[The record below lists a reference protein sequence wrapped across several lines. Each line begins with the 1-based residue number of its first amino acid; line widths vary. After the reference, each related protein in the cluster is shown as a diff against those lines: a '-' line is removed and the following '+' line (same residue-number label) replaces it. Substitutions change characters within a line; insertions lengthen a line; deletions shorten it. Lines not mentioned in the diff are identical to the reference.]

1 MPIFRRSLL
10 AVLGAILAASALPAS
25 AQRYD
30 NRYDRDDRYQN
41 GGNRSG
47 GDGRNVAG
55 EFDYYALVLSWS
67 PTHCATLQRDGYEP
81 QCHRK
86 DGRRYNFV
94 LHGLWPQYE
103 RGFPGNC
110 QIGQRPFVPENV
122 IEEAMDVMPSKPLI
136 IHEYRKHGTCS
147 GLTPSQYF
155 DLSERLFRTVKI
167 PQRYVNP
174 FEQQSVSPDILIEE
188 FLAINP
194 QLKRDMI
201 VVSCDGSR
209 NRLKDVRICMSPKG
223 EPRSCGKN
231 ENQRRLCSSASMYV
245 PPVRS
250 SSEARTDGPGH
261 GHDRGNDRGQDR
273 GGASTP
279 RQGNDDSPLPGPRM
293 KRDGDRYERDER
305 SL

>member
-1 MPIFRRSLL
+1 MLILRTTLMSAL
-10 AVLGAILAASALPAS
+10 ALMLAAAAAMPAA

-30 NRYDRDDRYQN
+30 NRYDRNDRYDRGYDN
-41 GGNRSG
+41 DNERGRGG
-47 GDGRNVAG
+47 GRNVAG
-55 EFDYYALVLSWS
+55 DFDYYALVLSWS
-67 PTHCATLQRDGYEP
+67 PTHCATLQRNDYEP
-81 QCHRK
+81 QCHRQ

-103 RGFPGNC
+103 RGFPGEC
-110 QIGQRPFVPENV
+110 QIGRRPFVPDDV
-122 IEEAMDVMPSKPLI
+122 IDEVMDVMPSKPLI

-147 GLTPSQYF
+147 GLNPERYF
-155 DLSERLFRTVKI
+155 DISERLFRTIKI

-174 FEQQSVSPDILIEE
+174 FEVQTVAPEALIDE
-188 FLAINP
+188 FLSENP

-209 NRLKDVRICMSPKG
+209 NRLKDVRVCMTRDG

-231 ENQRRLCSSASMYV
+231 ENQRRLCSAPSMYV

-250 SSEARTDGPGH
+250 SSTARTDGPERG
-261 GHDRGNDRGQDR
+261 GPRHDRDRRDGGSDRG
-273 GGASTP
+273 S
-279 RQGNDDSPLPGPRM
+279 SPLPGPRI
-293 KRDGDRYERDER
+293 DRDER